1 MLLPVN
7 LVLELVSLIAKP
19 LSLSLR
25 LFGNMF
31 AGELVFVLIAALV
44 PFYLQF
50 LLSVPWAI
58 FHILVVTL
66 QAYIFMMLT
75 IVYLGQSHE
84 SH

>member
-1 MLLPVN
+1 MVLPIN
-7 LVLELVSLIAKP
+7 LVLGLVSLIAKP